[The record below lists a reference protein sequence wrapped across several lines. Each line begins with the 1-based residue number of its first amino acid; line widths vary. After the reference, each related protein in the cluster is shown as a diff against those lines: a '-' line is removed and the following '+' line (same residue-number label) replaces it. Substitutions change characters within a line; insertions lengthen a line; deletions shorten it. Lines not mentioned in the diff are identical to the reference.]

1 MADLRNENWDSFIPL
16 NDVNEAASIWTK
28 AFLNI
33 ADKHAPMKQSRVK
46 GNDVPWMSSALKDI
60 MNERNR
66 LYRKAIKS
74 KNPVDWTK
82 YKEVKNS
89 VNTQI
94 RKCKSDYYCNVIEES
109 KSQPKS
115 LWKHLNNITL
125 RKPNSNVSS
134 LLDDGKSYTLSQ
146 DIAQTLNLHF
156 STVGAK
162 LTSKFN
168 YGLSLIR
175 NITYPLDTMQTEAR
189 FNLCKI
195 DESFIKTQIR
205 KLKTNKSTGLDGIS
219 VRLIKD
225 SADVISK
232 SLTNI
237 FNLSLI
243 TSTFPSVWSVG
254 KVKAVFKSGNRS
266 DVNNYRPIT
275 ILPVVSK
282 LLEKAVY
289 CQLNKF
295 LTEQNLLTTK
305 QFGFRP
311 KLSTGTALAQFTDT
325 VLDNMDKG
333 CLTGAAF
340 LDITKAFD
348 TVSHDILICKLV
360 GMGVSH
366 TSVNWFSSIFRTVCK
381 SQW

>member
-1 MADLRNENWDSFIPL
+1 M
-16 NDVNEAASIWTK
+16 
-28 AFLNI
+28 
-33 ADKHAPMKQSRVK
+33 
-46 GNDVPWMSSALKDI
+46 
-60 MNERNR
+60 
-66 LYRKAIKS
+66 
-74 KNPVDWTK
+74 
-82 YKEVKNS
+82 
-89 VNTQI
+89 
-94 RKCKSDYYCNVIEES
+94 
-109 KSQPKS
+109 
-115 LWKHLNNITL
+115 
-125 RKPNSNVSS
+125 
-134 LLDDGKSYTLSQ
+134 
-146 DIAQTLNLHF
+146 
-156 STVGAK
+156 
-162 LTSKFN
+162 
-168 YGLSLIR
+168 
-175 NITYPLDTMQTEAR
+175 
-189 FNLCKI
+189 
-195 DESFIKTQIR
+195 
-205 KLKTNKSTGLDGIS
+205 KTNKSTGLDGIS

-225 SADVISK
+225 STDVISK

-366 TSVNWFSSIFRTVCK
+366 TSVNWFKFYLSNRM
-381 SQW
+381 